1 MNLFS
6 KLFESELWRV
16 CSPAA
21 SLPAVWESTA
31 ALHLLQASLQAEEK
45 RNGLPCGEASL
56 ITKKQDKYLLS
67 LLVVI

>member
-16 CSPAA
+16 GSPGGLAPCG
-21 SLPAVWESTA
+21 LGEPT